1 MLARY
6 AAQSIKCTMMA
17 LRFTRQI
24 SAIFAHSLKVSGI
37 RCHKPILRFA
47 LPANVH
53 AYCRG
58 PANTLSTATRLA
70 RLHEPKK
77 GSAAFV
83 HMHALKSMRL
93 CADTSWGAGGARS
106 LARSLPALQF
116 PSLTLNQSFLIYQK
130 GFVSWRLM
138 PTPIRGKKTTQQQW
152 KSQSKSLLWCDYT
165 HNQIRADLNRHRTQ
179 NHIKGNSM
187 WMALHCSQSPFP
199 KPPYPLSALLSLIL
213 SLTFF
218 LHFSLSLFCH
228 HHHCL
233 LIFLSPVTWKIP
245 NQWLIFSSS
254 LSWSSVFCSQH

>member
-6 AAQSIKCTMMA
+6 AARSIKCTLMA

-37 RCHKPILRFA
+37 RCHKPILHFA

-77 GSAAFV
+77 GSAASV

-93 CADTSWGAGGARS
+93 CADTSCGGGDTI
-106 LARSLPALQF
+106 ARSLPALQF

-130 GFVSWRLM
+130 GFVS
-138 PTPIRGKKTTQQQW
+138 
-152 KSQSKSLLWCDYT
+152 
-165 HNQIRADLNRHRTQ
+165 
-179 NHIKGNSM
+179 
-187 WMALHCSQSPFP
+187 
-199 KPPYPLSALLSLIL
+199 
-213 SLTFF
+213 
-218 LHFSLSLFCH
+218 
-228 HHHCL
+228 
-233 LIFLSPVTWKIP
+233 
-245 NQWLIFSSS
+245 
-254 LSWSSVFCSQH
+254 

>member
-93 CADTSWGAGGARS
+93 CAGTIARS
-106 LARSLPALQF
+106 LAPCVAVSIFDSESIIFNLSEGICVMKADANSNKREKNNTTAVKKPKQIPALM
-116 PSLTLNQSFLIYQK
+116 
-130 GFVSWRLM
+130 RLY
-138 PTPIRGKKTTQQQW
+138 TQ
-152 KSQSKSLLWCDYT
+152 
-165 HNQIRADLNRHRTQ
+165 
-179 NHIKGNSM
+179 
-187 WMALHCSQSPFP
+187 
-199 KPPYPLSALLSLIL
+199 
-213 SLTFF
+213 
-218 LHFSLSLFCH
+218 
-228 HHHCL
+228 
-233 LIFLSPVTWKIP
+233 P
-245 NQWLIFSSS
+245 NQGWLE
-254 LSWSSVFCSQH
+254 

>member
-93 CADTSWGAGGARS
+93 CADTSWGGGTIARS
-106 LARSLPALQF
+106 LAPCVAVSIFDSESIIFNLSEGICVMKADANSNKREKNNTTAVKKPKQIPALM
-116 PSLTLNQSFLIYQK
+116 
-130 GFVSWRLM
+130 RLY
-138 PTPIRGKKTTQQQW
+138 TQ
-152 KSQSKSLLWCDYT
+152 
-165 HNQIRADLNRHRTQ
+165 
-179 NHIKGNSM
+179 
-187 WMALHCSQSPFP
+187 
-199 KPPYPLSALLSLIL
+199 
-213 SLTFF
+213 
-218 LHFSLSLFCH
+218 
-228 HHHCL
+228 
-233 LIFLSPVTWKIP
+233 P
-245 NQWLIFSSS
+245 NQGWLE
-254 LSWSSVFCSQH
+254 